1 MEYTTSQA
9 IADSLVIYSIVIVV
23 SLLVAVVIRLI
34 VWTLSRK
41 AAQVTAKAAAAPK
54 PAAVPAVPAVA
65 TAHGM
70 PQDHFAAIAAAVAAM
85 MGAHRIVRI
94 ETAGQ
99 GYTWTSAARTA
110 HHMSR
115 APRR

>member
-9 IADSLVIYSIVIVV
+9 LVDILVITSIVVVV

-41 AAQVTAKAAAAPK
+41 AEQVKTAAPAK
-54 PAAVPAVPAVA
+54 PVAMAPPPVA
-65 TAHGM
+65 TAHGL
-70 PQDHFAAIAAAVAAM
+70 PQDHFAAIAAAVTAM

-94 ETAGQ
+94 ETVGQ

-110 HHMSR
+110 HHLSR

>member
-54 PAAVPAVPAVA
+54 PAAVPAVA

>member
-1 MEYTTSQA
+1 MEYTISQA
-9 IADSLVIYSIVIVV
+9 FADIFIVFSIVVIV

-34 VWTLSRK
+34 VWALSRR
-41 AAQVTAKAAAAPK
+41 ADQAETAAPAK
-54 PAAVPAVPAVA
+54 PVATPPPVA
-65 TAHGM
+65 TAHGL
-70 PQDHFAAIAAAVAAM
+70 PQDHFAAIAAAVTAM

>member
-1 MEYTTSQA
+1 MEYTLSQA
-9 IADSLVIYSIVIVV
+9 FADIFVVFSIVIVV

-34 VWTLSRK
+34 VWTLSRRAGQAET
-41 AAQVTAKAAAAPK
+41 AASAKPAVAAAAPA
-54 PAAVPAVPAVA
+54 PA
-65 TAHGM
+65 TAHGL
-70 PQDHFAAIAAAVAAM
+70 PQDHFAAIAAAVTAM

-99 GYTWTSAARTA
+99 GYSWTSAARTA

>member
-9 IADSLVIYSIVIVV
+9 LADILVITSIVVVV

-41 AAQVTAKAAAAPK
+41 ADQIQTAAPTK
-54 PAAVPAVPAVA
+54 PVATAPPPVA
-65 TAHGM
+65 TAHGL

-94 ETAGQ
+94 ETSQ
-99 GYTWTSAARTA
+99 SYSWTATARSA
-110 HHMSR
+110 HHLSH

>member
-9 IADSLVIYSIVIVV
+9 IVDSLVIYGIVIVV

-41 AAQVTAKAAAAPK
+41 AEQVKAAAPAKPVATAP
-54 PAAVPAVPAVA
+54 PPVA
-65 TAHGM
+65 TAHGL

-94 ETAGQ
+94 ETASQ
-99 GYTWTSAARTA
+99 SYTWTAATRTA
-110 HHMSR
+110 HHLSR

>member
-9 IADSLVIYSIVIVV
+9 LADILVITSIVVVV

-41 AAQVTAKAAAAPK
+41 ADQVKTAAPAK
-54 PAAVPAVPAVA
+54 PAATAPPPVA
-65 TAHGM
+65 TAHSL

-85 MGAHRIVRI
+85 MGAQRIVRI
-94 ETAGQ
+94 EPTTHGYSWTA
-99 GYTWTSAARTA
+99 AARTA
-110 HHMSR
+110 HHLSR

>member
-1 MEYTTSQA
+1 MQYTTSQA
-9 IADSLVIYSIVIVV
+9 IVDSLVIYGIVIVV

-41 AAQVTAKAAAAPK
+41 AEQVKAAAPAKPVATAP
-54 PAAVPAVPAVA
+54 PVA
-65 TAHGM
+65 TAHGL

-94 ETAGQ
+94 ETASQ
-99 GYTWTSAARTA
+99 SYTWTAATRTA
-110 HHMSR
+110 HHLSR

>member
-41 AAQVTAKAAAAPK
+41 AAQVTAKAAAPK
-54 PAAVPAVPAVA
+54 PAAVPAVAAVA
-65 TAHGM
+65 TSHGM

>member
-9 IADSLVIYSIVIVV
+9 LADILVITSIVVVV

-41 AAQVTAKAAAAPK
+41 AEQVKTAAPAK
-54 PAAVPAVPAVA
+54 PVATAPPVA
-65 TAHGM
+65 TAHGL
-70 PQDHFAAIAAAVAAM
+70 PQDHFAAIAAAVTAM

-94 ETAGQ
+94 EATSQ
-99 GYTWTSAARTA
+99 GYSWTAAARAT
-110 HHMSR
+110 HHSSR
-115 APRR
+115 APRK

>member
-9 IADSLVIYSIVIVV
+9 IVDSLVIYGIVIVV

-41 AAQVTAKAAAAPK
+41 AEQVTDKAPPAAAPK
-54 PAAVPAVPAVA
+54 PAAPA
-65 TAHGM
+65 TAHGL

-94 ETAGQ
+94 ETASQ
-99 GYTWTSAARTA
+99 SYTWTAATRTA
-110 HHMSR
+110 HHLSR

>member
-9 IADSLVIYSIVIVV
+9 IADSLVIYGIVIVV

-41 AAQVTAKAAAAPK
+41 AEQIKTAAPAK
-54 PAAVPAVPAVA
+54 PAAMAPPPVA
-65 TAHGM
+65 TAHGL

-99 GYTWTSAARTA
+99 GYSWTATARSA
-110 HHMSR
+110 HHLSH
-115 APRR
+115 APRK